1 MRQPIPNTPNASSDR
16 RVFVCPHY
24 PADTAPM
31 KWRVPSDAEF
41 VWRTWE
47 GLHVVY
53 FANSGD
59 THCLNDIGAEALRYL
74 QRQSASADELCEH
87 VARTLEK
94 PPPDTFFSDMQQLLE
109 QFDELGLIEPVP
121 DESR

>member
-1 MRQPIPNTPNASSDR
+1 
-16 RVFVCPHY
+16 
-24 PADTAPM
+24 M

-53 FANSGD
+53 FTASGD
-59 THCLNDIGAEALRYL
+59 THCLNDVGAEALRYL
-74 QRQSASADELCEH
+74 ERRPATADELCEH
-87 VARTLEK
+87 VARTLDMQ
-94 PPPDTFFSDMQQLLE
+94 PPDTFFSDMRQLLQ